1 MIFHP
6 CLLAHR
12 VTLTSNGSGPVRLQ
26 LRLDLAGL
34 AGAVAEEEASASQGK
49 GGLQVQSVIGPFGL
63 APCQQVASYHDHA
76 EGKRN
81 LRARQAA

>member
-1 MIFHP
+1 
-6 CLLAHR
+6 
-12 VTLTSNGSGPVRLQ
+12 
-26 LRLDLAGL
+26 
-34 AGAVAEEEASASQGK
+34 
-49 GGLQVQSVIGPFGL
+49 VIGPFGL